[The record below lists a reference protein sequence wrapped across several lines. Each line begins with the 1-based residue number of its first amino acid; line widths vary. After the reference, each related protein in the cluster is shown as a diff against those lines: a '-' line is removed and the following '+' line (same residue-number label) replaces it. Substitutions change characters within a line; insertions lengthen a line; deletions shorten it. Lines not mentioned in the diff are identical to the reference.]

1 MPDRGQGDDV
11 SSRLATDAEVDTW
24 RTEGWVL
31 LNGLIGADE
40 VDAAT
45 DDLRNVFP
53 SAQEYHADPEGVTE
67 RWKGRPSVPE
77 PDYVWPDDGP
87 GFRPE
92 QQRWMGAFPFA
103 GSGTLNRLCVHSSL
117 VNFAERALGD
127 TDIRLYQAHASAK
140 YAGLTNYEQPMH
152 TDRNHSWLPAVG
164 EPPWWN
170 LEGFLYFS
178 DVTEADNPTRMVSVR
193 DSVNVHSPY
202 QVVLPRMDPDLYAA
216 ERAAPGVRG
225 SYLAYRSDVFH
236 RGAPFGSS
244 NSARFVVALAF
255 KRAGL
260 DWIGYDQQ
268 QSRST
273 GPEWTT
279 FVEGST
285 PRELELFGFPPPGH
299 PIWSASL
306 LEKLS
311 DRYPKMDVEP
321 WRAHVAS

>member
-1 MPDRGQGDDV
+1 
-11 SSRLATDAEVDTW
+11 
-24 RTEGWVL
+24 
-31 LNGLIGADE
+31 
-40 VDAAT
+40 
-45 DDLRNVFP
+45 
-53 SAQEYHADPEGVTE
+53 
-67 RWKGRPSVPE
+67 
-77 PDYVWPDDGP
+77 
-87 GFRPE
+87 
-92 QQRWMGAFPFA
+92 
-103 GSGTLNRLCVHSSL
+103 
-117 VNFAERALGD
+117 
-127 TDIRLYQAHASAK
+127 
-140 YAGLTNYEQPMH
+140 
-152 TDRNHSWLPAVG
+152 
-164 EPPWWN
+164 
-170 LEGFLYFS
+170 
-178 DVTEADNPTRMVSVR
+178 MVSVR

-202 QVVLPRMDPDLYAA
+202 QVVLPRMDPGLYAA

-255 KRAGL
+255 KRSGL

-321 WRAHVAS
+321 WMAQLSSRAQ